1 MTKNVRIP
9 VHLIDE
15 ISAYNKA
22 VQRLLQK
29 NNREPTL
36 QEIAKELDMPVKKV
50 KKIKSLL
57 LGSGSLDSPI

>member
-22 VQRLLQK
+22 VQTLLQK
-29 NNREPTL
+29 NNREPTI
-36 QEIAKELDMPVKKV
+36 QEIAKELNMPVKKV
-50 KKIKSLL
+50 KKIKTVIL
-57 LGSGSLDSPI
+57 

>member
-22 VQRLLQK
+22 VQTLLQK
-29 NNREPTL
+29 NNREPTI
-36 QEIAKELDMPVKKV
+36 QEIAKELNIPVKKV
-50 KKIKSLL
+50 KKIKTVIL
-57 LGSGSLDSPI
+57 

>member
-22 VQRLLQK
+22 VQNLLQK
-29 NNREPTL
+29 NHKEPTI
-36 QEIAKELDMPVKKV
+36 QEIAKELDCPIKKV
-50 KKIKSLL
+50 KKIKTLIL
-57 LGSGSLDSPI
+57 

>member
-22 VQRLLQK
+22 VQTLLQK
-29 NNREPTL
+29 NNREPTI
-36 QEIAKELDMPVKKV
+36 QEIAKEMNMPVKKV
-50 KKIKSLL
+50 NKIKTVIL
-57 LGSGSLDSPI
+57 

>member
-22 VQRLLQK
+22 VQTLLQR
-29 NNREPTL
+29 NNREPTV
-36 QEIAKELDMPVKKV
+36 QEIAKELNMPVKKV
-50 KKIKSLL
+50 NKIKSVIL
-57 LGSGSLDSPI
+57 